1 MAIQGSGVG
10 SSSLPVFKVGESS
23 IPRLGEVL
31 YMGQPARRRYAQ
43 EGCKDERLALSERL
57 QNLSRAKVFLFG
69 T

>member
-1 MAIQGSGVG
+1 MGWG
-10 SSSLPVFKVGESS
+10 LPPCLVFKVGESS
-23 IPRLGEVL
+23 IPRLGGVL

-57 QNLSRAKVFLFG
+57 QNLSGAKVFLFG